1 MIVLVFFVTL
11 GIVRAI
17 IFMAVVC
24 WFVVSVVTSL
34 GLGFVDGGEVLSLS
48 GLNFIG
54 IFWDSVV
61 DDWVVDW
68 SMVISWSWF
77 VVSVVTAITDL

>member
-1 MIVLVFFVTL
+1 M
-11 GIVRAI
+11 
-17 IFMAVVC
+17 
-24 WFVVSVVTSL
+24 
-34 GLGFVDGGEVLSLS
+34 GFVDGGEVLSLG
-48 GLNFIG
+48 GLDFIG

-68 SMVISWSWF
+68 SMVVCWCWF